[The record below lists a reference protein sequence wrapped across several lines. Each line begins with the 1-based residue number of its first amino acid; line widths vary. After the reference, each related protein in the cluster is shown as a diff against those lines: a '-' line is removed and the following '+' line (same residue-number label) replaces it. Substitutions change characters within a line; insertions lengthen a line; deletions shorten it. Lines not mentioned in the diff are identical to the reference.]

1 MLSRGASEPLNILI
15 SHVDRR
21 GTRLV
26 GLFVPINGVTNSAW
40 GILTKRLLWLLL
52 STVRSNLPAGPAASF
67 TFRAPNRLLAH
78 RRKSRNVS

>member
-1 MLSRGASEPLNILI
+1 MSRGAGERLTILV

-26 GLFVPINGVTNSAW
+26 GLFVPVNGVTNSTW
-40 GILTKRLLWLLL
+40 DILTKRLLWLL
-52 STVRSNLPAGPAASF
+52 SFTVRSNLPAGPAASF

-78 RRKSRNVS
+78 RGKSRNVS